1 MIHKIV
7 YSAVIAA
14 LYAALTMVMAPISF
28 GPIQFRVAEAMTVL
42 PFFMPEAV
50 PGLFIGC
57 LFANF
62 LGGFGL
68 IDVVLGSA
76 ATLAAAWMTLK
87 SPNIWIAAVPPVIVN
102 ALVVGGYIAV
112 ITETHMALSML
123 YIGGS
128 QAVICFG
135 LGIPLC
141 RILRRSKV
149 FDAVLLSKKE
159 KTPGHWVGK

>member
-1 MIHKIV
+1 MIHRIV
-7 YSAVIAA
+7 YSAAIAA

-28 GPIQFRVAEAMTVL
+28 GPVQFRVAEAMTLL

-76 ATLAAAWMTLK
+76 ATLAAAWLMLK
-87 SPNIWIAAVPPVIVN
+87 SRNIWLAALPPVVIN
-102 ALVVGGYIAV
+102 ALVVGGYVAV
-112 ITETHMALSML
+112 ITETPILISML
-123 YIGGS
+123 YIGAS

-141 RILRRSKV
+141 RLLNRSRV
-149 FDAVLLSKKE
+149 FDASLLSKKE